1 MVFTKLALSLQ
12 NVRCGKHSRIIML
25 LSTPVKVQLVA
36 VAYQLDP
43 NSVLILA
50 FSIGETSG
58 DERDCDFVA
67 VDYTF
72 HV

>member
-1 MVFTKLALSLQ
+1 MVFTQLALSLPECQAWQTQQ
-12 NVRCGKHSRIIML
+12 NNNVTSI
-25 LSTPVKVQLVA
+25 PVKVQLVN

-43 NSVLILA
+43 NSVLIVA

-58 DERDCDFVA
+58 DGQDCDFVA